1 MRTFVAELQAQVV
14 RYRGEARFWRAVAG
28 LLAVVVLLLVLGL
41 AVVVTRRAC
50 TPTDDGA
57 NPPEVIDRDTLFP
70 HVGPSVPRPGSTP
83 TPAGFPPTCRKPLSG
98 LDLCL
103 MSLLAE
109 QVSVKTYGIR
119 T

>member
-14 RYRGEARFWRAVAG
+14 RYRAEAWFWRAVAG

-41 AVVVTRRAC
+41 AVVVTRRAY
-50 TPTDDGA
+50 TPTHDRA

-83 TPAGFPPTCRKPLSG
+83 TPAGFPPTCRKPRSD

-103 MSLLAE
+103 MSLLDRGL
-109 QVSVKTYGIR
+109 SVRTCGIR

>member
-57 NPPEVIDRDTLFP
+57 NPPEVIDRDTSFP
-70 HVGPSVPRPGSTP
+70 HVGPNVPRPGSTP
-83 TPAGFPPTCRKPLSG
+83 TPAGFSPTCRKPQSD
-98 LDLCL
+98 LDLCI
-103 MSLLAE
+103 MSLLDRGL
-109 QVSVKTYGIR
+109 SIRTYGIR
-119 T
+119 V